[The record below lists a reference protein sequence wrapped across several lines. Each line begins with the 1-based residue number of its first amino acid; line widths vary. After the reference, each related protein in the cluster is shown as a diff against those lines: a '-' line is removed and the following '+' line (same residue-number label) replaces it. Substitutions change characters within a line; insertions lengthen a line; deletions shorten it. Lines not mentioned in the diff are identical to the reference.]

1 MWYTINLLVILNK
14 MENNTGS
21 HGVDCKGICCG
32 AGVMNNRHHMYLL
45 RRFFYLA
52 LLIVVFCFGTQLG
65 ELRAMK
71 RMMWGGG
78 HMMSSKSMHV
88 KYMKDGDMMN
98 TMLEGS
104 TPIDTDAPIE
114 AL

>member
-1 MWYTINLLVILNK
+1 MWYTVNLLVILNK

-32 AGVMNNRHHMYLL
+32 AGVMNNRHNMNLL

-71 RMMWGGG
+71 RMMWGGS
-78 HMMSSKSMHV
+78 HIMSTKHV
-88 KYMKDGDMMN
+88 KYMNNGGMMN

-104 TPIDTDAPIE
+104 GTLDTNAPIE
-114 AL
+114 AQ

>member
-1 MWYTINLLVILNK
+1 

-32 AGVMNNRHHMYLL
+32 GGLMNNRHHMYLL

-65 ELRAMK
+65 ELRAIK
-71 RMMWGGG
+71 Y
-78 HMMSSKSMHV
+78 SMHRSGYGMMNWNNNDSYR
-88 KYMKDGDMMN
+88 KGMMN
-98 TMLEGS
+98 TFLEGS
-104 TPIDTDAPIE
+104 APIDTNTPVE
-114 AL
+114 AQ